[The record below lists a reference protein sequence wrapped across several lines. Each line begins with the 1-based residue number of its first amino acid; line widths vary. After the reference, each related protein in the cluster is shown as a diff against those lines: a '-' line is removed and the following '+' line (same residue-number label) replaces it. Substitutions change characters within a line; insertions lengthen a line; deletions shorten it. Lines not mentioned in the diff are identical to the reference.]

1 MIYKNHAAFICL
13 IIAAPLLQGRVET
26 NAPLLDSSNSS
37 VVTLPAVTVVAQ
49 QESPD
54 GPSTADPSGYSPL
67 EAKGATRTLAPI
79 METPISEQVIS
90 QQVLKDQQ
98 TIYLNDALQNVS
110 GVTPQ
115 GSSIP
120 SDSFA
125 IRGFDMQNLT
135 FEDGFRNTKYNV
147 GFQRSMANVQDIE
160 VVKGPAS
167 VLYGQS
173 EPGGLVNVVTKK
185 PLDRFYFAI
194 EDQIGSYN
202 FYRTTVDMS
211 APINKE
217 KTLLYRFNLDQ
228 ENSGSFRNFINTD
241 RTALFPT
248 IEWKPTRDD
257 HATVELGYLTGI
269 QTYDNGSPFL
279 TNGRT
284 APVSIRNNYAEPN
297 ANVGNIQDFWVKANA
312 THSFSDDL
320 VLHAGYRTESISN
333 PMPNQQYY
341 SGGVG
346 SDVASGDLQRIYT
359 GNSINQNWSQEIL
372 ADLTARFKTW
382 VVKHEALIGLDIF
395 QQTYHYNSMYP
406 AEYGYGPSINVYQP
420 VYGQPFPVFDPSL
433 TTNTF
438 TSQTSYGAFFQDQME
453 LPWHIHALAGFRY
466 NSVTTANSYYGTN
479 NSTVT
484 DVPPLTPRF
493 GLLWNPIKPVSL
505 YASYTANYGATAL
518 GGKTQNGEPLP
529 PQTAQ
534 QWEYGIKG
542 EFLGGKLTT
551 TASIYQLT
559 KENIPTIDP
568 SNPGFLTAVGQA
580 RSRGLELEAAGEIL
594 PGWRVIGGYSYINCT
609 ITQDNGGAF
618 GPSMQ
623 GLRFPGVPYNS
634 GSLWSTYEI
643 QSGPLKRL
651 KFGAGVVARSG
662 EQAYVAQYPLAPTDA
677 DGNQTGPA
685 PAAYYSTETIPAF
698 AVVNL
703 MASYPCQIGKTKLT
717 AQVNINNLFDTT
729 YYSTV
734 IPGAAMPGAPINVLA
749 SLKLEF

>member
-1 MIYKNHAAFICL
+1 MIYKNHAAFVCL
-13 IIAAPLLQGRVET
+13 IIAAPLLQGRVDT
-26 NAPLLDSSNSS
+26 NDSSWESTNP
-37 VVTLPAVTVVAQ
+37 TLTTLREVTVVAQ
-49 QESPD
+49 RESPD
-54 GPSTADPSGYSPL
+54 GSPASDPSGYSPL
-67 EAKGATRTLAPI
+67 EAKGATRTLAPV
-79 METPISEQVIS
+79 METPVSEQVIS

-98 TIYLNDALQNVS
+98 TVYLNDALQNVS

-115 GSSIP
+115 GSLIP

-185 PLDRFYFAI
+185 PVDRSYFAI
-194 EDQIGSYN
+194 QEQIGSYN

-211 APINKE
+211 APINRE

-341 SGGVG
+341 AGEVG
-346 SDVASGDLQRIYT
+346 SDGNLQRYYS
-359 GNSINQNWSQEIL
+359 GNTINQNWSQEVL

-382 VVKHEALIGLDIF
+382 IIKHEALAGFDFF
-395 QQTYHYNSMYP
+395 QQTYHYNYNYP
-406 AEYGYGPSINVYQP
+406 SWENPVPPINIYNP
-420 VYGQPFPVFDPSL
+420 VYGQPLPAFDPALSGD
-433 TTNTF
+433 TF
-438 TSQTSYGAFFQDQME
+438 TSQTSLGAFFQDQME
-453 LPWHIHALAGFRY
+453 LPWHFHGLAGFRY

-493 GLLWNPIKPVSL
+493 GLLWNPVKPVSL
-505 YASYTANYGATAL
+505 YASYTANYGATAI
-518 GGKTQNGEPLP
+518 GAQTVNGQPLA

-542 EFLGGKLTT
+542 EFLEGKLTA

-559 KENIPTIDP
+559 KENIPTVDP
-568 SNPGFLTAVGQA
+568 SNPGFWTSVGQA
-580 RSRGLELEAAGEIL
+580 RSRGLELEVAGEIL

-609 ITQDNGGAF
+609 ITQDNGNGF

-643 QSGPLKRL
+643 QGGPLKRL
-651 KFGAGVVARSG
+651 KFGAGVVGRSG
-662 EQAYVAQYPLAPTDA
+662 EQAYSVQYTYDA
-677 DGNQTGPA
+677 DGNPL
-685 PAAYYSTETIPAF
+685 PPSYLTETIPAF

-703 MASYPCQIGKTKLT
+703 MAAYPCQIGKTKLT

-734 IPGAAMPGAPINVLA
+734 IPYSAMPGAPINVLA

>member
-1 MIYKNHAAFICL
+1 MIYKRRSFFLGLFVVAS
-13 IIAAPLLQGRVET
+13 LLRARAET
-26 NAPLLDSSNSS
+26 TASGQDSTNSS
-37 VVTLPAVTVVAQ
+37 VTLPVVTVVAR

-54 GPSTADPSGYSPL
+54 GSSVDNPSGYSPL
-67 EAKGATRTLAPI
+67 EAKGATRTEVPV
-79 METPISEQVIS
+79 MQTPVSEQVVS

-98 TIYLNDALQNVS
+98 TVYLNDALQNVS

-115 GSSIP
+115 GSLIP

-135 FEDGFRNTKYNV
+135 FEDGFRNSKYNV

-185 PLDRFYFAI
+185 PLDRFHFAI
-194 EDQIGSYN
+194 EEQIGSYN

-211 APINKE
+211 APINRE

-228 ENSGSFRNFINTD
+228 ENAGSFRNFINTD
-241 RTALFPT
+241 RTCLFPT
-248 IEWKPTRDD
+248 IEWRPTRDD

-269 QTYDNGSPFL
+269 QTYDNGTPFL

-297 ANVGNIQDFWVKANA
+297 ANVSNIQDFWVKANA
-312 THSFSDDL
+312 THNFSDDL
-320 VLHAGYRTESISN
+320 IVHAGYRSESISN

-341 SGGVG
+341 AGEVG
-346 SDVASGDLQRIYT
+346 SDGELQRYYS
-359 GNSINQNWSQEIL
+359 GNTINQNWSQEVL

-382 VVKHEALIGLDIF
+382 VVKHELLAGFDFF
-395 QQTYHYNSMYP
+395 QQTYHYNYNYP
-406 AEYGYGPSINVYQP
+406 SWENPVPPINIYNP
-420 VYGQPFPVFDPSL
+420 VYGQPFPAFDPALSG
-433 TTNTF
+433 NVF
-438 TSQTSYGAFFQDQME
+438 TSQTSCGAFFQDQME
-453 LPWHIHALAGFRY
+453 LPWHFHALAGFRY
-466 NSVTTANSYYGTN
+466 NSVSTSNSYYGTN
-479 NSTVT
+479 SGTVV
-484 DVPPLTPRF
+484 DNPPLTPRF
-493 GLLWNPIKPVSL
+493 GLLWNPVKPVSL

-518 GGKTQNGEPLP
+518 GAQTVNGQALP

-534 QWEYGIKG
+534 QWEYGVKG

-568 SNPGFLTAVGQA
+568 SNPGFWTAVGQA
-580 RSRGLELEAAGEIL
+580 RSRGLELEVAGEIL

-609 ITQDNGGAF
+609 ITQDSGNGF

-662 EQAYVAQYPLAPTDA
+662 EQAYVAQHPPVPTDD
-677 DGNQTGPA
+677 DGNPTGPA

-703 MASYPCQIGKTKLT
+703 MAAYPCQIGKTKIT

-729 YYSTV
+729 YYATV
-734 IPGAAMPGAPINVLA
+734 IPGSAMPGAPINVLA